1 MNSSQGKKG
10 LSPRQMDAIFK
21 QLIDD
26 VEIGIHVIDR
36 SGKTIIYNQK
46 MAEIESMKREDVLHK
61 NVLEVFSFSRDQGS
75 TLLEAVR
82 TGKETRRVKQTYY
95 NNKGKE
101 ITTINDTYPI
111 RVDGEI
117 IAAVEMAKDITK
129 LEHVMKD
136 NAWRNKNTTY
146 TFDQIIGQSEAIR
159 FVIKE
164 AQRATR
170 TSSSVLLAG
179 ETGTGKELFAQS
191 IHNGSPRMKGPFIA
205 QNCAAIPHSLAE
217 SILFGTK
224 KGAFTGA
231 VDQPGLFEQ
240 ADGGTLL
247 LDEIHALDPLVQA
260 KLLRAIQEKTIRR
273 VGDTRD
279 KKVDV
284 RILAT
289 INEDPV
295 DAVHRNRL
303 RKDLYYRLSVVTLYI
318 PPLRERKEDLEPL
331 AHHFIDKY
339 NKWFHLN
346 VQAVSPEAW
355 KIFVQHDWP
364 GNVRELEH
372 VIEGAMNRIVDEAVM
387 DVCHLPL
394 RLRKKYEHVPEANRP
409 VPEHSHGW
417 VPEWFR
423 GQTLQEKME
432 EAEKRLIQE
441 ALKENDGNITR
452 TAKSLGISRQSLQYR
467 MKKYHLA
474 TGETR

>member
-1 MNSSQGKKG
+1 MNDSKKNSIR
-10 LSPRQMDAIFK
+10 LQMDKIYK

-26 VEIGIHVIDR
+26 VDIGIHVIDK
-36 SGKTIIYNQK
+36 SGKTVIYNQK
-46 MAEIESMKREDVLHK
+46 MMEIESMKRRDVLHK

-75 TLLEAVR
+75 TLMEAVQ

-111 RVDGEI
+111 IINGEI

-159 FVIKE
+159 FVIEE
-164 AQRATR
+164 AKRATR

-191 IHNGSPRMKGPFIA
+191 IHNGSHRLKGPFIA
-205 QNCAAIPHSLAE
+205 QNCAAMPQGLVE

-224 KGAFTGA
+224 RGAFTGA

-247 LDEIHALDPLVQA
+247 LDEINALDPFLQA

-273 VGDTRD
+273 VGDTKD

-284 RILAT
+284 RIIAT
-289 INEDPV
+289 INEDPIE
-295 DAVHRNRL
+295 AVHHNRL

-318 PPLRERKEDLEPL
+318 PPLRNRREDLVPL
-331 AHHFIDKY
+331 AKHFIDKY
-339 NKWFHLN
+339 NKLFHLN
-346 VQAVSPEAW
+346 VREISEEAG
-355 KIFVQHDWP
+355 KILFQHDWP

-372 VIEGAMNRIVDEAVM
+372 VIEGAMNRIVDEQVI
-387 DVCHLPL
+387 DVCHLPE
-394 RLRKKYEHVPEANRP
+394 RLRKKYANASSKTGPAHPYTRDFAPEFP
-409 VPEHSHGW
+409 
-417 VPEWFR
+417 R
-423 GQTLQEKME
+423 GQTLRKKME
-432 EAEKRLIQE
+432 ETEKRLIQE
-441 ALKENDGNITR
+441 ALEEHSGNITR

-467 MKKYHLA
+467 MKKYDLSSNEA
-474 TGETR
+474 I

>member
-1 MNSSQGKKG
+1 MTDSHGKQRKSH
-10 LSPRQMDAIFK
+10 LQMDEIYK

-26 VEIGIHVIDR
+26 VDIGIHVIDK
-36 SGKTIIYNQK
+36 SGKTVIYNKK
-46 MAEIESMKREDVLHK
+46 MTEIESMKRRDVLHK
-61 NVLEVFSFSRDQGS
+61 NVLDVFSFARDQGS
-75 TLLEAVR
+75 TLMEAVR
-82 TGKETRRVKQTYY
+82 TGKETRHVKQTYY

-111 RVDGEI
+111 IVDGEI

-159 FVIKE
+159 FVIEE
-164 AQRATR
+164 AKRATR
-170 TSSSVLLAG
+170 TSSSVLLVG

-191 IHNGSPRMKGPFIA
+191 IHNGSPRLKGPFIA
-205 QNCAAIPHSLAE
+205 QNCAAIPHGLME

-247 LDEIHALDPLVQA
+247 LDEINALDPFLQA

-273 VGDTRD
+273 IGDTRD

-284 RILAT
+284 RIIAT
-289 INEDPV
+289 INEDPIE
-295 DAVHRNRL
+295 AVHHNRL

-318 PPLRERKEDLEPL
+318 PPLRDRREDLAL
-331 AHHFIDKY
+331 FTQHFIDKY
-339 NKWFHLN
+339 NKLFHLN
-346 VQAVSPEAW
+346 VQEISEEAK
-355 KIFVQHDWP
+355 KILFQHDWP

-372 VIEGAMNRIVDEAVM
+372 VIEGAMNWIVDEPVI
-387 DVCHLPL
+387 DVFHLPM
-394 RLRKKYEHVPEANRP
+394 RLRKKYENVSGQDGTVKLQPHGFAPD
-409 VPEHSHGW
+409 HSRA
-417 VPEWFR
+417 E
-423 GQTLQEKME
+423 TLQEKL
-432 EAEKRLIQE
+432 AETEKMLIQK
-441 ALKENDGNITR
+441 ALKKNDNNITHA
-452 TAKSLGISRQSLQYR
+452 AKSLGISRQSLQYR
-467 MKKYHLA
+467 MRKYNLSSK
-474 TGETR
+474 EIL